1 MDGMGDGAM
10 NTGAPKKKGG
20 MKMKIGLG
28 LVVLIILAVGGYFYW
43 QFYNSDAQKA
53 ARAEQEVASV
63 VSKISKLMVLPSTT
77 TPIVVR
83 IEDPELLISQQAFFN
98 GSQKGDHL
106 ILFMDVAKA
115 VVFSGKRNIIVNF
128 GVIQSTPTEDGGQQQ
143 QIIEEEPEA
152 PAEEAAE

>member
-1 MDGMGDGAM
+1 MDGMGDGAV

-53 ARAEQEVASV
+53 ARAEQEVAGV

-98 GSQKGDHL
+98 GSEKGDHL

-128 GVIQSTPTEDGGQQQ
+128 GVIQSTPTEEGAQ
-143 QIIEEEPEA
+143 QIEEAPLPEA
-152 PAEEAAE
+152 PAEEGAAE